1 MSSSPVSLLYMSSY
15 WGLGMQSNMTD
26 RGLAQS
32 YMIAYHDSPVAI
44 LKRVLN
50 ADGKVLKF
58 ACTVNSS

>member
-1 MSSSPVSLLYMSSY
+1 
-15 WGLGMQSNMTD
+15 MQSKMTD